1 VPTTVEAD
9 GIGRH
14 PQEVEAV
21 YFCVLEALQNTA
33 KYAEA
38 SHATI
43 RLAERNGEVTFEVED
58 DGRGFDRSATSYGTG
73 MQGMLDRLEALGGG
87 MEVDTAPEP
96 RHDRPRSYPSCL
108 IGLLSEVLPAKVD

>member
-14 PQEVEAV
+14 PQEVEAAV

-43 RLAERNGEVTFEVED
+43 RLAKRNGEVRD
-58 DGRGFDRSATSYGTG
+58 ARDARPARSAGRRDGGRHGPRTAARSSAVVSE
-73 MQGMLDRLEALGGG
+73 LPDRFAL
-87 MEVDTAPEP
+87 
-96 RHDRPRSYPSCL
+96 
-108 IGLLSEVLPAKVD
+108 